1 MLGNSLISLIVD
13 DFEVLRCLVWENIE
27 KNGEIML
34 INSKSFAGNSGL
46 RLKMTKIH
54 FGPFWWKFQFSPWTL
69 EKLQFGPWGE
79 IEDSGQNW
87 GWIMDKISV

>member
-54 FGPFWWKFQFSPWTL
+54 FGPFGENYSLVPELWKIT
-69 EKLQFGPWGE
+69 
-79 IEDSGQNW
+79 I
-87 GWIMDKISV
+87 